1 MADPV
6 VIANLVSG
14 GWRDLE
20 FRPFRQGVEIAPIL
34 EGEPAVALLRY
45 EAGAEIPLHSHPA
58 LETILVLEGS
68 QRDENGVYEVGTLLL
83 NPEGTRH
90 SVASDEGCVVLIQ
103 WNKPVEL
110 LT

>member
-1 MADPV
+1 MASSI
-6 VIANLVSG
+6 VIRDLIAG

-20 FRPFRQGVEIAPIL
+20 FQPFRTGVEIAHIL

-68 QRDENGVYEVGTLLL
+68 QSDDNGIYEAGTLLL

-90 SVASDEGCVVLIQ
+90 AVASDKGCVVLIQ